1 MNDLI
6 SRSTLRDE
14 ILSFLQTEGLDEWDV
29 MQEIER
35 RIETAPTIDAV
46 PVVRCKECV
55 CCTIWDDRLIC
66 SRIRGIAD
74 DYYVGSADVVKPED
88 YCSFGIRQRAM
99 PLDAKT
105 DGA

>member
-1 MNDLI
+1 MRLIDADELRHDWLMNGENEYVYD
-6 SRSTLRDE
+6 TN
-14 ILSFLQTEGLDEWDV
+14 SFLDSIDD
-29 MQEIER
+29 
-35 RIETAPTIDAV
+35 APSIDAV

-66 SRIRGIAD
+66 SRISGIAD